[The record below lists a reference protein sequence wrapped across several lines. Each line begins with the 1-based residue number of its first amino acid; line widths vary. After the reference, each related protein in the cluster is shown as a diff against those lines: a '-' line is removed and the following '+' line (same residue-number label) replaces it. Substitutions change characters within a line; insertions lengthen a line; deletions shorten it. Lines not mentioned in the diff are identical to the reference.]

1 MVKAILIDD
10 EPDALEMLEWQL
22 KQYCRQVQIVAL
34 CTSADEAI
42 AAIHQHA
49 PQLIFLDIEMP
60 HKSGFEVIKA
70 FPDPLFE
77 IIFTT
82 AYNQF
87 ALQAFKAAAL
97 DYLLKP
103 VDAEDLVK
111 SIVRFEKKQ
120 LHQSLKQQLEQLLQ
134 EYKPARPLGRP
145 AIERIS
151 LPTADGIFFV
161 SPQEIIRAEASG
173 NYATVYFTDS
183 KKLLLAKTLKDIEDI
198 LQGHSF
204 IRIHQSHLV
213 NIDHISKYS
222 KSDGGI
228 VFMKDGS
235 KLPVSRQ
242 RKEELTKL
250 FAGG

>member
-1 MVKAILIDD
+1 
-10 EPDALEMLEWQL
+10 
-22 KQYCRQVQIVAL
+22 
-34 CTSADEAI
+34 
-42 AAIHQHA
+42 
-49 PQLIFLDIEMP
+49 
-60 HKSGFEVIKA
+60 
-70 FPDPLFE
+70 
-77 IIFTT
+77 
-82 AYNQF
+82 
-87 ALQAFKAAAL
+87 
-97 DYLLKP
+97 
-103 VDAEDLVK
+103 
-111 SIVRFEKKQ
+111 
-120 LHQSLKQQLEQLLQ
+120 
-134 EYKPARPLGRP
+134 ARPLGRP